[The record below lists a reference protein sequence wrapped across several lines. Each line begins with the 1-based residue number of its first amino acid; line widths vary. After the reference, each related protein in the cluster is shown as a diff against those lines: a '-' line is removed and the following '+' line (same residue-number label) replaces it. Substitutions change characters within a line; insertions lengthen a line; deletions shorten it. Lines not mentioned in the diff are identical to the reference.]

1 METKEKG
8 LMNKSSVSN
17 LVKKF
22 DLNTKIATWATKAEL
37 LGK

>member
-8 LMNKSSVSN
+8 LMDKSSVSN

-22 DLNTKIATWATKAEL
+22 DLNTKIAT
-37 LGK
+37 

>member
-8 LMNKSSVSN
+8 LIDKSIVSN
-17 LVKKF
+17 LAKKF

>member
-8 LMNKSSVSN
+8 LIDKSIVSN

-22 DLNTKIATWATKAEL
+22 DLNTKIAT
-37 LGK
+37 